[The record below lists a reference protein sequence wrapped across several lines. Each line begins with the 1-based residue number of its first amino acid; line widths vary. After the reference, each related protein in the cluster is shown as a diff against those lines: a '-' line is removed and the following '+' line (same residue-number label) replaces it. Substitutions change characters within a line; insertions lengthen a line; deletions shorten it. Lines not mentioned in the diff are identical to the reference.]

1 MLKKGKQITIAIYTY
16 TQVHVS
22 YVGKFR
28 VEVGVSKMLLLSTA
42 MVRWEW
48 PHANWS
54 VTDSIRTGDHIAYM
68 YFDLLKECHWVEIH
82 PENF

>member
-1 MLKKGKQITIAIYTY
+1 MLKKDKQITIAIYTY

-54 VTDSIRTGDHIAYM
+54 VTDSIRTRDHIA